1 MPRKKTE
8 TAANLLP
15 SSAKTVSIKKQPGR
29 TASHDWTEIRRQY
42 VRGNDKVTFAHL
54 GTQIGNPTLSAIK
67 KRAGK
72 EKWAD
77 LRAEFRN
84 QVGSRMN
91 QMDLET
97 IEDVR
102 LRHVNSARDLQ
113 DLAAKGLEALLL
125 RANTLSAFEV
135 ARLMQLGL
143 EAERKARGMEE
154 FTVRIEDLRSPAD
167 LKKLTPEQLLEL
179 RGRLKARGQA

>member
-1 MPRKKTE
+1 MPRKTE
-8 TAANLLP
+8 TAANPKP
-15 SSAKTVSIKKQPGR
+15 SKPKTVSVKK
-29 TASHDWTEIRRQY
+29 TAGAPARYDWSDLRRQY
-42 VRGNDKVTFAHL
+42 VRGDDAVTFMHL
-54 GTQIGNPTLSAIK
+54 CTQPGNPTLSAIK
-67 KRAGK
+67 KHAGK

-84 QVGSRMN
+84 QVGTRVN

-102 LRHVNSARDLQ
+102 RRHVGIALALQ
-113 DLAAKGLEALLL
+113 TAGSEALSKLDL
-125 RANTLSAFEV
+125 DGLSAFEV
-135 ARLMQLGL
+135 VRLMQLGL

-167 LKKLTPEQLLEL
+167 LKALSAEQLLEL
-179 RGRLKARGQA
+179 RGRLKARATA

>member
-1 MPRKKTE
+1 MPRKTE
-8 TAANLLP
+8 IAAKPRAANSKNVP
-15 SSAKTVSIKKQPGR
+15 AKKANGTPPKY
-29 TASHDWTEIRRQY
+29 DWTDIRRQY
-42 VRGNDKVTFAHL
+42 VRGDDKVTFSHL
-54 GTQIGNPTLSAIK
+54 STQSGNPTLSAIK

-77 LRAEFRN
+77 LRTEFRN
-84 QVGSRMN
+84 QVGTRVN

-102 LRHVNSARDLQ
+102 LRHVGIALAFQTAGSAALANLDLT
-113 DLAAKGLEALLL
+113 D
-125 RANTLSAFEV
+125 LSAFEV
-135 ARLMQLGL
+135 VRLMQLGL

-167 LKKLTPEQLLEL
+167 LKNLTPEQLLEL
-179 RGRLKARGQA
+179 RARVKGRGQA